1 MACFYCKGT
10 IENATTTYMT
20 DYENCYII
28 IKNVPCEKCSQ
39 CGEEYLSGTTLE
51 KIERIVDRVKSALD
65 VYKRQIYT
73 LRDLPKLLP
82 NPIQIPVKLN
92 EI

>member
-1 MACFYCKGT
+1 MSCFYCKGN

-28 IKNVPCEKCSQ
+28 IKNVPCERCSQ

-51 KIERIVDRVKSALD
+51 KIEQIVSQVKSSLTEIAIVDFTQAA
-65 VYKRQIYT
+65 
-73 LRDLPKLLP
+73 
-82 NPIQIPVKLN
+82 
-92 EI
+92 